1 MVKNRRKPSG
11 HTEIKRGGNVGS
23 DRCSDV
29 LGKYIIDVRDRSGPC
44 LAGRFGFGNLDAKL
58 VSPASQLVVSPA
70 QTRFC
75 RRLRWRLVLELHDL
89 RRAQQVR
96 RAAGSHFKRLA
107 YERANAVKAS
117 GGPTRWNARKNGNI
131 LNTEEEQKQ
140 KQKIDQSRNFS
151 HALFEY
157 QLPMISFSSIS
168 SSKHHE
174 HMSNTRRKSG
184 NIFNTDE
191 EA

>member
-23 DRCSDV
+23 DTCSDV

-96 RAAGSHFKRLA
+96 RAAGTHFKRLA

-131 LNTEEEQKQ
+131 
-140 KQKIDQSRNFS
+140 RNECISPVSACSTAACLRLQHGCSLTSLTASPTATPGNRTTDTQAGLRGPRTTAFPTTS
-151 HALFEY
+151 
-157 QLPMISFSSIS
+157 QL
-168 SSKHHE
+168 
-174 HMSNTRRKSG
+174 
-184 NIFNTDE
+184 
-191 EA
+191 

>member
-23 DRCSDV
+23 DTCSDV

-75 RRLRWRLVLELHDL
+75 RRLRWRLVLELHDIRADVPSPINAPDEPRLPNRRNTSTPVPDGGLGVL
-89 RRAQQVR
+89 RRP
-96 RAAGSHFKRLA
+96 SPSWPSPFRLD
-107 YERANAVKAS
+107 R
-117 GGPTRWNARKNGNI
+117 
-131 LNTEEEQKQ
+131 
-140 KQKIDQSRNFS
+140 
-151 HALFEY
+151 
-157 QLPMISFSSIS
+157 
-168 SSKHHE
+168 
-174 HMSNTRRKSG
+174 
-184 NIFNTDE
+184 
-191 EA
+191 